1 MFSHR
6 LSVLLVAFVVFIS
19 ACDSSKPQAFVP
31 DSSGNINHVTVVM
44 KKSAWEGDLG
54 ETVRKEIATVYEGL
68 PLDEPSFT
76 LRYLEPTA
84 FTGFG
89 RHGRNVLWCRTDS
102 INRFQLT
109 QNQFA
114 RPQVIVNVKGEDS
127 EVIEEYI
134 KENASLIVRTFQENE
149 RKEKIRRMLKS
160 PSKETN
166 LIDKF
171 GISLKYSSA
180 YTTVKDTL
188 NFLWIEKPILKGTMN
203 LIAYTLPLHSFA
215 SKELQEVIKHRDS
228 IGKLFIP
235 GRLPNTHMI
244 TEKAYRPYFYSTN
257 LAGQKAYLTKGMWE
271 VKGDFMAGPFV
282 QYILR
287 DPRNENWLVVE
298 GFAFAPSVSK
308 RDYMFEL
315 NSILSSLKFEEIKEN

>member
-1 MFSHR
+1 MFPQR
-6 LSVLLVAFVVFIS
+6 LNIFLIVVLVFVS
-19 ACDSSKPQAFVP
+19 ACDSTKQQAFVP
-31 DSSGNINHVTVVM
+31 DASGNMNHVTVVM

-54 ETVRKEIATVYEGL
+54 NTVREEIATVYEGL

-102 INRFQLT
+102 INKFQLT

-114 RPQVIVNVKGEDS
+114 KPQIVVNIKGEDN

-160 PSKETN
+160 PTKETI
-166 LIDKF
+166 LTDKL

-180 YTTVKDTL
+180 YSTVKDTL

-203 LIAYTLPLHSFA
+203 LIAYTLPIDSF
-215 SKELQEVIKHRDS
+215 KDKKLQEVITYRDS
-228 IGKLFIP
+228 IGKLFLP
-235 GRLPNTHMI
+235 GSLPNTHMI
-244 TEKAYRPYFYSTN
+244 TEKAYRPYFYSTQ
-257 LAGQKAYLTKGMWE
+257 LADQKAYLTKGMWE

-282 QYILR
+282 QYILK
-287 DPRNENWLVVE
+287 DPSNEKWLVVE

-315 NSILSSLKFEEIKEN
+315 NSILSSLKFEGQKED